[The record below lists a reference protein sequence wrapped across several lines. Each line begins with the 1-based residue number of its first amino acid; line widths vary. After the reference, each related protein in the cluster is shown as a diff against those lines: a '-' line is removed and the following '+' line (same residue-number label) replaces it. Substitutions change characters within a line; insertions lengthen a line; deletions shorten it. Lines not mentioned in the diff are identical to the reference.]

1 MCKRNRNEAT
11 VLNGS
16 SAGDVQQISVHATVA
31 ANRRQFYGALTVVRW
46 MFAARLQHCNVARKL
61 IRSCVKFVF
70 ALFCAKLATIGCQQ

>member
-16 SAGDVQQISVHATVA
+16 SAGDVQVNATVA
-31 ANRRQFYGALTVVRW
+31 ANRRQFCGALTVVRW